1 MSLLEEVRAAVNTL
15 GNYPADEIAGEVEA
29 MSQTDESVDVV
40 EDKDTG
46 GYSRW
51 SNINRAVLRRGDEY
65 VAVVYHEPATENQD
79 WSDWSADEVEVYTV
93 TPVEVTTVE
102 YRKA

>member
-1 MSLLEEVRAAVNTL
+1 MSLLEEVKAAVETL
-15 GNYPADEIAGEVEA
+15 GNNPGYSIAEVVDG
-29 MSQTDESVDVV
+29 MSQTLEETEVV

-65 VAVVYHEPATENQD
+65 VAVEYNEPATENQD
-79 WSDWSADEVEVYTV
+79 WSDWSADEVEVYAV
-93 TPVEVTTVE
+93 VPRVVTTEE
-102 YRKA
+102 YVKA